1 MVKTTGGG
9 VTEAR
14 KAKLGAAKVEIT
26 EKTPQPTDEWVSKLA
41 RAAVAK
47 RAPLM
52 SERKRDKMEL
62 KALEGE
68 VTAALVENAQLLE
81 KYGDTKGAVEVWDKL
96 IDRWGSA
103 PWAWSI
109 AGSAQYALSEKMR
122 IVAEH
127 GPLP

>member
-52 SERKRDKMEL
+52 SERERDKRARSPPHSL
-62 KALEGE
+62 KTRNCWRNMGTRRGRLRFG
-68 VTAALVENAQLLE
+68 TN
-81 KYGDTKGAVEVWDKL
+81 
-96 IDRWGSA
+96 
-103 PWAWSI
+103 
-109 AGSAQYALSEKMR
+109 
-122 IVAEH
+122 
-127 GPLP
+127 

>member
-1 MVKTTGGG
+1 
-9 VTEAR
+9 
-14 KAKLGAAKVEIT
+14 
-26 EKTPQPTDEWVSKLA
+26 
-41 RAAVAK
+41 
-47 RAPLM
+47 M